1 MFEIFSRFL
10 KDAATRFKRIAGS
23 LRDQIKPE
31 DLHTDAWMVADEIAK
46 KRGRKI
52 DFSDPADQ
60 ELVLNRIYWNSRNQ
74 RDWRLASAYS
84 IDDDQEG
91 RTPWAD
97 RLAAPISTS
106 PLEILLDREASAI
119 TDSAL
124 DASYSQAAAYTIA
137 LFNFKSDRP
146 TLCAHLLISVNAL
159 DHRMNRAFEVVR
171 RQESLFN
178 GYQVIASDFTPLP
191 GQLRVAMMVLHLE
204 PAQAELF

>member
-1 MFEIFSRFL
+1 MFKLFTSFL
-10 KDAATRFKRIAGS
+10 KDAATRFKRIAHS
-23 LRDQIKPE
+23 LRGQIKPE
-31 DLHTDAWMVADEIAK
+31 DLHADAWLVADEIAK
-46 KRGRKI
+46 KRGREI

-60 ELVLNRIYWNSRNQ
+60 DLVLNRIYWNGRDQ

-97 RLAAPISTS
+97 RLAAPIWTS
-106 PLEILLDREASAI
+106 PLEILLDREAYAI

-124 DASYSQAAAYTIA
+124 EASYSQAAAYTIA
-137 LFNFKSDRP
+137 LVNFKSDRP

-159 DHRMNRAFEVVR
+159 DHRMSRAFEVVR

-178 GYQVIASDFTPLP
+178 GYQVIASDFTPLA